1 MQRLQCLMLCLAYAW
16 AAPGGAAQPVVPAST
31 GAALPKTPGANPLR
45 APLAPARQNPFAPVA
60 PKAAPVPAAPVAAPL
75 PLTPV
80 VLSEPAEQAP
90 PFRFLMRYRDA
101 DDRMVVYLEK
111 GNDIL
116 RAEPGKPLDGAFK
129 TDRIEA
135 TQVVLV
141 NTDTHVEVSIRIPG
155 ATN

>member
-1 MQRLQCLMLCLAYAW
+1 MQWHTGMMWCLACAW
-16 AAPGGAAQPVVPAST
+16 AMPNAAAEPATPLVVDGAKPLLA
-31 GAALPKTPGANPLR
+31 GTPPR
-45 APLAPARQNPFAPVA
+45 RPPLASARQNPFAPVA
-60 PKAAPVPAAPVAAPL
+60 PTVAATPAAPVAAPP

-101 DDRMVVYLEK
+101 DDRMAVYLEK

-116 RAEPGKPLDGAFK
+116 RAEPGKPLDGTFK

-141 NTDTHVEVSIRIPG
+141 NTDTHVEVSIPIPS
-155 ATN
+155 APN

>member
-1 MQRLQCLMLCLAYAW
+1 MLCLTCAW
-16 AAPGGAAQPVVPAST
+16 AIPCAAAQPVAPASADAT
-31 GAALPKTPGANPLR
+31 QPKDAVANRLR
-45 APLAPARQNPFAPVA
+45 APLAAARQNPFAPLA
-60 PKAAPVPAAPVAAPL
+60 PKVVAVPPPPAAPP

-116 RAEPGKPLDGAFK
+116 RAEPGKPLDGPF
-129 TDRIEA
+129 TTERIEA

-141 NTDTHVEVSIRIPG
+141 NTDTHVEVSIPIPG
-155 ATN
+155 APN